1 MLKAILLLAVL
12 IAVTCNSHA
21 APKTDGSEA
30 EATTTNAVNDAGLDS
45 SRDRRAVLPSKIS

>member
-1 MLKAILLLAVL
+1 MLKAILILAVL

-21 APKTDGSEA
+21 APTDGSEA
-30 EATTTNAVNDAGLDS
+30 EATTTNAVNEAGLDS